1 MTDEHNSA
9 LSNLKS
15 FVSRK
20 LFFSVLVFVSS
31 CFLLYHSK
39 LSDGAFEMISIS
51 VIAAYL
57 TSNVATRCYTAGRD
71 KFVAET
77 DTHVS
82 RTNETE

>member
-9 LSNLKS
+9 LSNLKG

-39 LSDGAFEMISIS
+39 LSDGAFETISIS

-57 TSNVATRCYTAGRD
+57 TSNVATRYTAGRC

-77 DTHVS
+77 DIHAS